1 MRRLLSVAVLLA
13 AVTFPVLADE
23 RMEHAEWISEF
34 RDGTGEAST
43 KDGGMARFGIL
54 CNEDSCRFYYENG
67 VDCEPGNNYPVVI
80 ATSAGSIAVETVC
93 VPVAG
98 ATGEVRRY
106 GFAELSQFNEALMQS
121 DSIGIAFPL
130 SSGQFKI
137 SQFLMNGY
145 GEATE
150 RVLAGMRARK
160 AEREAREA
168 AERER
173 QAREAAERARKAQE
187 AAERARQAAE
197 QAAERARKV
206 AEQEA
211 VERARKVAEQ
221 EAVERAR
228 KVAEQE
234 AAERA
239 RKAAEQEAAV
249 RARLAAEQ
257 EAAAR
262 ARAAAEQ
269 EAAERALKAQ
279 EAVSHEVAPAVVE
292 TRKINDSP
300 AAPVPEAVTD
310 TQSSAKPAEIDPTA
324 DMSAEQPVDAAT
336 PIKPETTESTRGKRL
351 PAQF

>member
-130 SSGQFKI
+130 SSGHFKI

-197 QAAERARKV
+197 QAA
-206 AEQEA
+206 
-211 VERARKVAEQ
+211 ERARKVAEQ